1 MNKFLKPYNLSRMN
15 REEEKKKMNR
25 LITSNETESVSKK
38 LPANKGPVPD
48 GLTGKFNQTFREE
61 LLSIFLKIF

>member
-1 MNKFLKPYNLSRMN
+1 
-15 REEEKKKMNR
+15 MNR